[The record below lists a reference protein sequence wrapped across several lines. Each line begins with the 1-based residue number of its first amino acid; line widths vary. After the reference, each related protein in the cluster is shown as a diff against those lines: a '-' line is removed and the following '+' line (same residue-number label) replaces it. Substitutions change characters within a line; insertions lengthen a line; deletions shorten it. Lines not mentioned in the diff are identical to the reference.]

1 MKYIPPYEK
10 DLCMEIVEG
19 VKELLSRTSIQL
31 DPDQYV
37 IASID
42 LQEEKKARETLKDLD
57 VFSSVT
63 YDYKE
68 ISVVAKTSEWRKVR
82 DNFSNIEEAGPY
94 RLITFNLVLDL
105 SIVGFMAEI
114 SKRLAEH
121 MVSIYAVSTYL
132 RDHILVKSEDAEKA
146 ISCLEGIIL
155 EAVNDE

>member
-1 MKYIPPYEK
+1 
-10 DLCMEIVEG
+10 MEIIEG
-19 VKELLSRTSIQL
+19 VKEILSRTSIQL
-31 DPDQYV
+31 DPDQYI

-68 ISVVAKTSEWRKVR
+68 ISVVAKTSEWKKVR
-82 DNFSNIEEAGPY
+82 GNFYKIEEAGPY

-121 MVSIYAVSTYL
+121 MVSIYALSTYL
-132 RDHILVKSEDAEKA
+132 RDHILVKSEDAERA
-146 ISCLEGIIL
+146 VSCLEGMIL
-155 EAVNDE
+155 EAVNEE